1 MRACVCLL
9 NANYNW
15 HIVLIM
21 VPVCMRA
28 GEDERPARSCVED
41 ARCTFKAVLRVSS
54 GGEGEAAGGQTDG
67 NYLGVSGAGESNG
80 GGGKWNGLF

>member
-1 MRACVCLL
+1 
-9 NANYNW
+9 
-15 HIVLIM
+15 
-21 VPVCMRA
+21 MRA
-28 GEDERPARSCVED
+28 GEDERPAQGGMEN

-80 GGGKWNGLF
+80 SRGKWNGLF

>member
-1 MRACVCLL
+1 MHTGGRRGRLL
-9 NANYNW
+9 G
-15 HIVLIM
+15 
-21 VPVCMRA
+21 CM
-28 GEDERPARSCVED
+28 EDV
-41 ARCTFKAVLRVSS
+41 RCTFKAVLGVSS